1 MQHFKQAFNKTMKQD
16 SMISY
21 EVIAYQK
28 DDGFSAKLDQIF
40 ADMGFKNSKQDTPA
54 SVTAE
59 DFRKGAIRLSELI
72 QDRTGM
78 YLNVVNSSNGD
89 MLTYPIVLDVSTSLF
104 STMLSESSMK
114 ELDKYN
120 YDMSVDEFKSLDR
133 YDKAVYLFAR
143 NLKEA
148 VRDKRLQDL
157 VVDLNKARV
166 YNLPKDY
173 IGNIFLDFRFMQ
185 NYGLTVREAA
195 AIFLHEVGHNFTSIE
210 TSYRQILNS
219 NIIVDSLIESVKTG
233 KAVTT
238 GIIKAYEKIYNE
250 KVTKDMSFV
259 DVFIHMIDVEK
270 KRLKL
275 GAELDMN
282 HTIDSERVADLF
294 AARMGYGEELV
305 TALAKFGPV
314 IGNTFLYFKHARFSV
329 LFAATTLAI
338 ISLVIANILVP
349 MMAPVI
355 TTAVF
360 ILVAGFWSGEYDDN
374 ITLTYDGYYNR
385 FLKVKLDLIRVIRTD
400 DKIDPKYR
408 EKLLNGITTVDNILS
423 KIPKP
428 SESVFLKIHKLFSNS
443 KQRLFDMKRS
453 EQLMEILQ
461 ENDLWA
467 SSNKIKQYS

>member
-40 ADMGFKNSKQDTPA
+40 ADMGFKNSKQDTPSSA
-54 SVTAE
+54 TTE

-78 YLNVVNSSNGD
+78 NLNVVNSSNGD

-120 YDMSVDEFKSLDR
+120 YDMSLDEFKSLDR
-133 YDKAVYLFAR
+133 YDKAVYFFAR

-173 IGNIFLDFRFMQ
+173 IGIIFLDFRFMQ
-185 NYGLTVREAA
+185 NRGLTVREAA

-259 DVFIHMIDVEK
+259 DVFLHMIDVEK

-282 HTIDSERVADLF
+282 YTIDSERVADLF

-305 TALAKFGPV
+305 TALASFGPM
-314 IGNTFLYFKHARFSV
+314 IGNTFPYFKHATFGM

-338 ISLVIANILVP
+338 IALVISNILIP

-355 TTAVF
+355 TIAVF
-360 ILVAGFWSGEYDDN
+360 ILIGSLWGGEYDDN

-408 EKLLNGITTVDNILS
+408 EKLLNGINTVDNILS

-428 SESVFLKIHKLFSNS
+428 SEGLFLKIHKLFSNS